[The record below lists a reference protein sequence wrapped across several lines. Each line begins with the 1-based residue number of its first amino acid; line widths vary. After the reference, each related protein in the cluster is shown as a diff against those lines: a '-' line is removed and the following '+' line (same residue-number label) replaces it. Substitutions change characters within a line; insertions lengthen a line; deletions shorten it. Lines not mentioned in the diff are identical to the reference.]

1 MSDRRQDFE
10 LLQRFTRGGEQS
22 AFTDL
27 VRRHLDLVLAT
38 ALRKVEDAGA
48 AQEVAQNVF
57 AVLARKAWQFAPD
70 DSLPAW
76 LHKAALLE
84 SKSWLRG
91 ELGRRRRELT
101 AAELRT
107 TMHTPE
113 EQPAFQ
119 ALLPL
124 LDEALLSLREKDRTA
139 LLLRYYESQSLREVG
154 AAFGVSENTAL
165 KRVQSALEKVS
176 DFFKRRGFKTASVA
190 AAAAALQHTATSS
203 SATMVSA
210 VVSGA
215 LQAAPPA
222 LVGLSALLARLAS
235 LSRVQTGAL
244 CVALAALPIG
254 WHLKEQ
260 HSAAEEAKQIQAQLL
275 DSQSQYAAA
284 RSDVERL
291 RADSQ
296 RLEQSLVRANE
307 TARRATE
314 SAKAFDVWKKRI
326 RTQLTANDYRWDD
339 DSPFARI
346 PKSALPELAEENPFV
361 SFSPPGTPQPTVQS
375 HVRELLGLTPAER
388 QVVEEMLNRNFADV
402 ERKREAGIY
411 ETNRNNDAGVP
422 EKVFGVPSLDEA
434 KQRADRLLTELRGIL
449 GEERWPLVQASLPDA
464 TLAQPRYSINTVPE
478 RILSQGG
485 QELSISL
492 ATDDKGTPTWH
503 YRISVGNVG
512 FGNGAL
518 SMFLPEGDPNKTE
531 GADKF
536 AAGFSDALRQRA
548 MAWLQEQAIARLG
561 KGAKP

>member
-10 LLQRFTRGGEQS
+10 LLQRFTRDGEQS
-22 AFTDL
+22 AFADV
-27 VRRHLDLVLAT
+27 VRRHLDLVFAT
-38 ALRKVEDAGA
+38 ALRKVEDSGA

-139 LLLRYYESQSLREVG
+139 LLLRFYESRSLREVG
-154 AAFGVSENTAL
+154 AAFGVSEDTAQ
-165 KRVQSALEKVS
+165 KRVQSALQKLTE
-176 DFFKRRGFKTASVA
+176 FFKQHGFKTASVA
-190 AAAAALQHTATSS
+190 AAAAALQNTATSA
-203 SATMVSA
+203 SATMVTA
-210 VVSGA
+210 VVSAA

-222 LVGLSALLARLAS
+222 LVGLSAFLARLAS

-254 WHLKEQ
+254 WHLKER
-260 HSAAEEAKQIQAQLL
+260 HGAAEEAKRLQAQLL
-275 DSQSQYAAA
+275 DAQSQYAAA
-284 RSDVERL
+284 RSDLERL

-296 RLEQSLVRANE
+296 RLELSLVRANQ
-307 TARRATE
+307 TAMRAAE
-314 SAKAFDVWKKRI
+314 SAKAFDLWKKRI
-326 RTQLTANDYRWDD
+326 RTLLTADDYRWSDE
-339 DSPFARI
+339 SPFVRI
-346 PKSALPELAEENPFV
+346 PKAALPELSKLSDAQP
-361 SFSPPGTPQPTVQS
+361 FSPPGVVEPYA
-375 HVRELLGLTPAER
+375 RELMGLTSAEC
-388 QVVEEMLNRNFADV
+388 QSLEETLHRHFADV

-411 ETNRNNDAGVP
+411 ETNRTSGGQLLDPGAP
-422 EKVFGVPSLDEA
+422 AKVFVVPSLAEDEV
-434 KQRADRLLTELRGIL
+434 KQRLDQLLADLRGIL
-449 GEERWPLVQASLPDA
+449 GEERWPLVQTRLDMNLGS
-464 TLAQPRYSINTVPE
+464 E
-478 RILSQGG
+478 RILSQLS
-485 QELSISL
+485 QELAISV
-492 ATDDKGTPTWH
+492 ATDDKGTPTWLCQSSFLGMAG
-503 YRISVGNVG
+503 YQTGT
-512 FGNGAL
+512 L
-518 SMFLPEGDPNKTE
+518 SMFLPEGDPNRTE

-536 AAGFSDALRQRA
+536 GPGCSDALRQRG
-548 MAWLQEQAIARLG
+548 MAWLQEQAVARLG
-561 KGAKP
+561 KEAKP